1 MSLLCQKTPVLSAT
15 VSSSS
20 STLQSVGIVN
30 DFDKISVILD
40 GILKLWGIVAP
51 VGRPLQPEDFT
62 TIKSAR
68 LLIACVNGIC
78 DKDESQSNSLVSINK
93 RTVEKTGQVSSIAS
107 ISGALTQTSI
117 GKNPACV
124 GDMFVDGLSPIKCEK
139 NVKAVGKPGEVFV
152 KNVTAS
158 AFGLVYDGRGGRLLM
173 DGAESMDEVY
183 RSREIPEPTSTLSLL
198 SLGIL
203 GAGATL
209 KRKVK
214 RSNSTEKE
222 PNNVG

>member
-1 MSLLCQKTPVLSAT
+1 
-15 VSSSS
+15 
-20 STLQSVGIVN
+20 
-30 DFDKISVILD
+30 
-40 GILKLWGIVAP
+40 
-51 VGRPLQPEDFT
+51 
-62 TIKSAR
+62 
-68 LLIACVNGIC
+68 
-78 DKDESQSNSLVSINK
+78 
-93 RTVEKTGQVSSIAS
+93 
-107 ISGALTQTSI
+107 
-117 GKNPACV
+117 
-124 GDMFVDGLSPIKCEK
+124 
-139 NVKAVGKPGEVFV
+139 
-152 KNVTAS
+152 
-158 AFGLVYDGRGGRLLM
+158 M